1 LEITVSKAIIDVRL
15 LESQALSG
23 SRRRAEAPQGL
34 LAGIPNDM
42 DRVLTILL
50 AGGAGE
56 RLYPLTRDRAKP
68 AVPFGGV
75 YRIIDITLSN
85 CINSGLR
92 KIFILTQYKALS
104 LNRHLRLGWNIL
116 SRELGEFIEVIP
128 PMQRVSDN
136 WYLGTADAVFQ
147 NIYSI
152 LLENPSEVLILAA
165 DHIYKMDY
173 NKMVEAHRRRGAD
186 VTVGTIPQPAE
197 EAHRFGVVQSDASG
211 RITGFLEKPKG
222 KEFEAL
228 QSQRVIETSMGIYL
242 FSASKLIS
250 LLRTDAEN
258 PDSKHDFGH
267 NILPMILNEAKV
279 YSYPFEDENHREAQY
294 WRDVGTLDAYYEAN
308 MDLVS
313 VSPVF
318 NLYET
323 AWPIRTLHLQHPP
336 AKFIFAQEGYRMGV
350 ALDSI
355 VSHGCIVSGGRVVQS
370 VLSPDVRVNSYSEVQ
385 GCILFNGVNVGRYSR
400 LRRCIVE
407 RGVHI
412 PENAQIGY
420 DLERDRARGFTITE
434 TGLVVVGRPE
444 PEGGEESDTV
454 AVLPAD

>member
-1 LEITVSKAIIDVRL
+1 
-15 LESQALSG
+15 
-23 SRRRAEAPQGL
+23 
-34 LAGIPNDM
+34 M
-42 DRVLTILL
+42 DNVLTILL

-56 RLYPLTRDRAKP
+56 RLYPLTQDRAKP

-85 CINSGLR
+85 CVNSGLR

-116 SRELGEFIEVIP
+116 SPEMGEFIEVIP
-128 PMQRVSDN
+128 PMQRVSDT

-152 LLENPSEVLILAA
+152 LVENPDYVLILAA
-165 DHIYKMDY
+165 DHIYKMNY
-173 NKMVEAHRRRGAD
+173 NRMLEEHRRRGAD
-186 VTVGTIPQPAE
+186 ITVGTIPQPVE
-197 EAHRFGVVQSDASG
+197 DAHRFGVVQSDAAG

-222 KEFEAL
+222 KEL
-228 QSQRVIETSMGIYL
+228 ETLGGERIVQMSMGIYL
-242 FSASKLIS
+242 FTASKLIEM
-250 LLRTDAEN
+250 LRADAQDPN
-258 PDSKHDFGH
+258 SAHDFGR
-267 NILPMILNEAKV
+267 NILPSVLNECRV
-279 YSYPFEDENHREAQY
+279 FTYPFVDENNQGPQY

-308 MDLVS
+308 MDLIS

-318 NLYET
+318 NLYDKD
-323 AWPIRTLHLQHPP
+323 WPIRTLQLQHPP

-355 VSHGCIVSGGRVVQS
+355 VSHGTIVSGGRVLQS

-385 GCILFNGVNVGRYSR
+385 GSILFMGVDVGRYSR

-412 PENAQIGY
+412 PDNTQIGY
-420 DLERDRARGFTITE
+420 DLERDRARGFVITDS
-434 TGLVVVGRPE
+434 GLVVVGRPGAD
-444 PEGGEESDTV
+444 GGEESDAI